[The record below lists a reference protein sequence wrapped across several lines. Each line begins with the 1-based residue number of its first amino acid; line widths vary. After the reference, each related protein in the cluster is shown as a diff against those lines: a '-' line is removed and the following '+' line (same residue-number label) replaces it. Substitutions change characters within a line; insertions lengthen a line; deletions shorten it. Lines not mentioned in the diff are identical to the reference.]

1 MQAANPSKRAAVA
14 LIVGLTAACSAIE
27 GYPTD
32 PQNSAVTLN
41 ALQQKY
47 FTDGVETQYEEAQG
61 DKRQALRDKII
72 YARIQ
77 AYDIQFSQFQRAL
90 NANANAIN
98 VGTDII
104 AVALGG
110 LGAVIA
116 DVTTK
121 SALAAASA
129 GVLGAQGAINKDL
142 YYQKTVAALI
152 SQMEANRDEAKASIL
167 LNLKQPDA
175 AYPLRRAY
183 VDLSVLNDAGSLPA
197 AISAITQKADVAKTE
212 AQAKIQQTVKL
223 TYSTSATA
231 KELDEWISPDGI
243 PNIKRMKALQ
253 NWIENNYKTLGIP
266 PGTAAAG
273 LTGAD
278 DGKGTY
284 EAARKKALADKQLMS
299 TPTK

>member
-1 MQAANPSKRAAVA
+1 MQAANLSKRAAVV

-27 GYPTD
+27 GYPAD
-32 PQNSAVTLN
+32 PQNSAVTLA
-41 ALQQKY
+41 ALQKKY
-47 FTDGVETQYEEAQG
+47 FTDDMETQYEDAQG

-129 GVLGAQGAINKDL
+129 GVIGAQGAINKDL

-183 VDLSVLNDAGSLPA
+183 VDLSTLNDAGSLPA

-223 TYSTSATA
+223 TYSTTATT
-231 KELDEWISPDGI
+231 KSLDEWISPDGI
-243 PNIKRMKALQ
+243 PNTKRMKALQ
-253 NWIENNYKTLGIP
+253 DWLDKNYKSSNIP
-266 PGTAAAG
+266 AAG
-273 LTGAD
+273 LAGTD
-278 DGKGTY
+278 DAKGQY
-284 EAARKKALADKQLMS
+284 EIIRKKALADKQLMD
-299 TPTK
+299 TLTK

>member
-1 MQAANPSKRAAVA
+1 MQAANLSRRAATV
-14 LIVGLTAACSAIE
+14 LIISLTAACSAIE
-27 GYPTD
+27 GYPQD
-32 PQNSAVTLN
+32 PQNSAV
-41 ALQQKY
+41 ALDSLQRKY
-47 FTDGVETQYEEAQG
+47 FTDAAEADYDRARG
-61 DKRQALRDKII
+61 DERQALRDKII
-72 YARIQ
+72 YARIE

-90 NANANAIN
+90 NTNANAIN

-116 DVTTK
+116 DATTK

-129 GVLGAQGAINKDL
+129 GVIGAQGAINKDL

-152 SQMEANRDEAKASIL
+152 SQMEANRDEAKAAIL

-175 AYPLRRAY
+175 AYPLRRAF
-183 VDLSVLNDAGSLPA
+183 VDLSGLNNAGSLPA
-197 AISAITQKADVAKTE
+197 AISAITQKADVAKAE

-223 TYSTSATA
+223 TYSTTATT
-231 KELDEWISPDGI
+231 KSLDEWISPDGV

-253 NWIENNYKTLGIP
+253 DWLDKNYKTSNIP
-266 PGTAAAG
+266 AAG
-273 LTGAD
+273 LAGTD
-278 DGKGTY
+278 DAKGQY
-284 EAARKKALADKQLMS
+284 EAIRKKALADKQLMD